1 MPKIEVLSKPQ
12 PSSDYSSSYES
23 SESEPRSSGLLK
35 YRVDAP
41 VGLDELSDDIGVCMK
56 KGKGSGNKTAK
67 CVRDEPSHSNH
78 VTTEGK
84 GSKTMESHHAEPSS
98 FAKITGKG
106 KGIEK
111 RKLKSNKLAKEGKGS
126 KKRKAVTEDSTA
138 PTKGIKKRLKKK
150 KPVPTKATRKRKGVQ
165 DENAEVRNVEVPQK
179 ITYLCNTCRSQK
191 ISTAFPNKQMKKLRW
206 SDSTWKL
213 HCKACTEKGEAKN
226 KVAQRM
232 QASHHRSTQSS
243 RTYPWHIKKTSQTSW
258 PAYEDTRGYLCDVFS
273 NTCRTVERTYIHIM
287 FNICSMDNLFQQIG
301 NTII

>member
-56 KGKGSGNKTAK
+56 KGKVSGNKTPK
-67 CVRDEPSHSNH
+67 CVRDEPSHTNH
-78 VTTEGK
+78 VTKEGK

-150 KPVPTKATRKRKGVQ
+150 KPVPTKATRKRKDVQ
-165 DENAEVRNVEVPQK
+165 DENAEVRNEDSTNLNGSVEVPQK
-179 ITYLCNTCRSQK
+179 ITYLCNTFRSQAK
-191 ISTAFPNKQMKKLRW
+191 HSVAAGATN
-206 SDSTWKL
+206 
-213 HCKACTEKGEAKN
+213 GEAWCKWRLLLRGPAAN
-226 KVAQRM
+226 VIVS
-232 QASHHRSTQSS
+232 SHLS
-243 RTYPWHIKKTSQTSW
+243 RA
-258 PAYEDTRGYLCDVFS
+258 PA
-273 NTCRTVERTYIHIM
+273 M
-287 FNICSMDNLFQQIG
+287 NLHSARFR
-301 NTII
+301 